1 MTDPGVATVY
11 RYVSDGQTAA
21 PTPATAGMAGSVLGR
36 VMNRRR
42 MRRLY
47 PSGSVTEARLEPDA
61 LVLTRQATTRTI
73 PYSRIRQI
81 RAREHAQHLVVRGR
95 PTVEV
100 LPPHFLPPEA
110 LETIRA
116 RASGAVP
123 LSSAPPP
130 TGPTRQITV
139 PDGWAT
145 HVAVLT
151 LRETV
156 STPRF
161 WARLGLSLVVSA
173 LMASAAGVAWL
184 ALGPG
189 LALLALAVAHV
200 RTRRAIAAALPSGS
214 LASVEVLDDR
224 LVSRTS
230 RWAREIRFD
239 EVRAVEIRSDVVFL
253 TMASIPPL
261 LVLARDLVPDEVL
274 DRLPAKRA
282 GSA

>member
-21 PTPATAGMAGSVLGR
+21 STPVADGKAGSVLGR

-47 PSGSVTEARLEPDA
+47 PTGSVTEARLEPDA
-61 LVLTRQATTRTI
+61 LVLTRPASTRTI
-73 PYSRIRQI
+73 PYSRIRRI
-81 RAREHAQHLVVRGR
+81 RARGHAQSLVVRGR
-95 PTVEV
+95 PRVEV
-100 LPPHFLPPEA
+100 LPPRFLPPEA

-116 RASGAVP
+116 RASGAMP
-123 LSSAPPP
+123 LSWSPTPAGSA
-130 TGPTRQITV
+130 RQAVV
-139 PDGWAT
+139 PDGWAA

-151 LRETV
+151 VREIV
-156 STPRF
+156 GTPRF
-161 WARLGLSLVVSA
+161 WARLGLSVVVSA
-173 LMASAAGVAWL
+173 LMASAAGAAWL

-214 LASVEVLDDR
+214 FASVEVLDDR
-224 LVSRTS
+224 LVSRTA
-230 RWAREIRFD
+230 RWTREIRFD
-239 EVRAVEIRSDVVFL
+239 EVCAVDVRSDVVFL
-253 TMASIPPL
+253 TMSSVPPR

-274 DRLPAKRA
+274 GRLSARRA